1 MLLKN
6 YYYWHQNVL
15 PINFIDNIFKTVKD
29 RKFVEATTIGQ
40 LKNKESIK
48 KQKREKRD
56 TKVVFLADQWI
67 YKVTNP
73 IVQAA
78 NEKAGW
84 NFQWDYNEPVQFA
97 KYNTKKYYGWHSD
110 SLENPYVYNRP
121 DNPNHHGKMRK
132 LSTIISLNDATE
144 YEGGEVEFDFRNS
157 DLDKDKQ
164 VSNFKH
170 CKELQKKGT
179 VVTFPSHVWH
189 RVKPVTKGT
198 RYSLVIWHLGWP
210 WK

>member
-6 YYYWHQNVL
+6 YYYFHQDIL

-67 YKVTNP
+67 YQVTNP

-164 VSNFKH
+164 VSNFKY